1 MTRTIA
7 VGFFSLWA
15 LACGS
20 GGSSGTG
27 GGGGGGTGNV
37 PAPDVAVTGTRS
49 DYMGISYVAPPG
61 LTEQLASDGLV
72 LNGARVD
79 PQGSCL
85 IVILPPRAAE
95 ADLDAQMLST
105 LKGFFA
111 QSFAD
116 LRDIYGGTAPLDFS
130 QRGRSSE
137 GWGWRGVWGFLTD
150 LSNQPTGSKAR
161 ILLVELGSTVVPI
174 IGFEASDNTCLD
186 NEVTGTPVTW
196 ALLYHSLHFSGF
208 TPSPLPTV
216 EQQLLGKWSIGG
228 TSYFIGETYAANGH
242 YGSASAYQTYQ
253 DISPSE
259 VLQTTTTFLGDGTFQ
274 VNGDQ
279 LTFVPSNGKPA
290 STQLFRIVEEKN
302 SARTSGWLPRL
313 YRLQVSVTDGQPY
326 EFAITRDASN

>member
-1 MTRTIA
+1 MTRIIA
-7 VGFFSLWA
+7 VVFFSLWA

-20 GGSSGTG
+20 GGSTGTG
-27 GGGGGGTGNV
+27 GGAGGGGGNV
-37 PAPDVAVTGTRS
+37 PAPDVAVTGARTE
-49 DYMGISYVAPPG
+49 YMGVSYVAPPG
-61 LTEQLASDGLV
+61 MTEQLATDGLV

-85 IVILPPRAAE
+85 IVVLPPRAAE
-95 ADLDAQMLST
+95 ADLDAQLLAT

-116 LRDIYGGTAPLDFS
+116 LRDIYGGTAPLDFE

-137 GWGWRGVWGFLTD
+137 GWGWRGVGGYLTD
-150 LSNQPTGSKAR
+150 LSNRPTGSKAR

-186 NEVTGTPVTW
+186 DEVTGKPIAW
-196 ALLYHSLHFSGF
+196 ALFYHSLHFTGF

-228 TSYFIGETYAANGH
+228 TSSFIGETYAANGH
-242 YGSASAYQTYQ
+242 YGTASAYQTYQ
-253 DISPSE
+253 DISPTE
-259 VLQTTTTFLGDGTFQ
+259 IQQTTTTFLGDGSYQ

-279 LTFVPSNGKPA
+279 LTYVPASGTPA
-290 STQLFRIVEEKN
+290 STQLFRVIEEKN
-302 SARTSGWLPRL
+302 SARPNGWLPRL
-313 YRLQVSVTDGQPY
+313 YRLQVSVVDGAPY